1 MLTCTCSSLTVCG
14 APPELEGNM
23 DAPDARMDRGCDRP
37 PSVRLVGGAQM
48 EAVMDAVT
56 TDSSYDALIGSS
68 FGGLAV
74 ANAASRLRD
83 HPLHLVLLA
92 PAFGHPD
99 LIRADLGPE
108 VMAMWE
114 RTGYHRFEPVGWEA
128 PIDLPWSF
136 MAEGADLD
144 WPDLVHPTGILH
156 GRQDAVVPYQ
166 NSERAVAG
174 SEVADVDLGGGRPSL
189 GIVLGSSPDRSRT
202 RQIQCF
208 KYTRCMNYTM
218 DKWLDDYITMR
229 LDAQEER
236 NGIRIQILPSFLAR
250 WRRRA

>member
-1 MLTCTCSSLTVCG
+1 MRQTLGWTV
-14 APPELEGNM
+14 
-23 DAPDARMDRGCDRP
+23 DAIDLHRYGWSAR
-37 PSVRLVGGAQM
+37 AQM

-114 RTGYHRFEPVGWEA
+114 RTGYHRFEPIGWEA

-174 SEVADVDLGGGRPSL
+174 SEVATL
-189 GIVLGSSPDRSRT
+189 T
-202 RQIQCF
+202 
-208 KYTRCMNYTM
+208 
-218 DKWLDDYITMR
+218 
-229 LDAQEER
+229 
-236 NGIRIQILPSFLAR
+236 
-250 WRRRA
+250 

>member
-1 MLTCTCSSLTVCG
+1 MHVLFAHGLWSSPQSSKATWMRQTLGWSV
-14 APPELEGNM
+14 
-23 DAPDARMDRGCDRP
+23 DAIDLHRFGWSAR
-37 PSVRLVGGAQM
+37 AQM

-114 RTGYHRFEPVGWEA
+114 RTGYHRFEPIGWEA

-156 GRQDAVVPYQ
+156 GRQDAVVPHQ

-174 SEVADVDLGGGRPSL
+174 SEVATLTLVEDDHRLASSL
-189 GIVLGSSPDRSRT
+189 DHLPIVLGHVKSNVSNTPG
-202 RQIQCF
+202 
-208 KYTRCMNYTM
+208 
-218 DKWLDDYITMR
+218 
-229 LDAQEER
+229 A
-236 NGIRIQILPSFLAR
+236 
-250 WRRRA
+250 

>member
-1 MLTCTCSSLTVCG
+1 MELPQSSKATWMRQTLGWTV
-14 APPELEGNM
+14 
-23 DAPDARMDRGCDRP
+23 DAIDLHRFGWSAR
-37 PSVRLVGGAQM
+37 AQM

-136 MAEGADLD
+136 MAEERISIGLISFTPQASSMDDRMLSYHTRTPSAP
-144 WPDLVHPTGILH
+144 WPDP
-156 GRQDAVVPYQ
+156 
-166 NSERAVAG
+166 
-174 SEVADVDLGGGRPSL
+174 
-189 GIVLGSSPDRSRT
+189 RSR
-202 RQIQCF
+202 R
-208 KYTRCMNYTM
+208 
-218 DKWLDDYITMR
+218 
-229 LDAQEER
+229 
-236 NGIRIQILPSFLAR
+236 
-250 WRRRA
+250 